1 MTLLNIIENLSE
13 NSHKRV
19 NVKCDFNTSDK
30 CKNKYTL
37 EYRQYLK
44 FSRNN
49 NGELSCIYC
58 SNKRYMGR
66 NNSNCK
72 YKNIDDNMFDNIDS
86 NEKAYLLGWIASN
99 GTIRKAGFQIS
110 IRDYDKDVLEKIN
123 KVLFLDELPISESK
137 NNIVNLTVNS
147 EIIGKKLTEIFK
159 IKELIE
165 ENESYKKSYII
176 KFPNI
181 DEKYLYYF
189 IRGVFEGDGHFRY
202 TKKNPVCGISSC
214 SSEFLEE
221 IIKRC
226 ELKCNINNNM
236 FELCGNVALD
246 FLNKVYKNVLV
257 NDEVLFM
264 NRKYNFYNKIAG
276 WIPRMDKNGLYFNY
290 VRTIEEARPPQK
302 QRASDSGYDLTL
314 IKKIKTH
321 GNVEFFDTCI
331 KLEPAFGYYFDLV
344 GRSSI
349 SKSGYM
355 LANNIGIID
364 RTYQGTVIV
373 PLVKIDNN
381 QPDLELPCRLVQII
395 PRQIQHLEPIEITEE
410 ELLLSERKSGGF
422 GSTGKK

>member
-1 MTLLNIIENLSE
+1 MTLLANIENTLSE

-30 CKNKYTL
+30 CKNEYTL

-44 FSRNN
+44 FSSNN
-49 NGELSCIYC
+49 DGQLSCIYC
-58 SNKRYMGR
+58 HNNRYMGR
-66 NNSNCK
+66 NNPNCK

-86 NEKAYLLGWIASN
+86 NEKAYLLGWIASD
-99 GTIRKAGFQIS
+99 GCIRKSGFQIS

-123 KVLFLDELPISESK
+123 KVLFLNELPISKKK
-137 NNIVNLTVNS
+137 NMVNFTVNS
-147 EIIGKKLTEIFK
+147 ETIAKKLTEIFK

-176 KFPNI
+176 KFPDI

-189 IRGVFEGDGHFRY
+189 VRGVFEGDGHFRY
-202 TKKNPVCGISSC
+202 TKKSPVCGISS
-214 SSEFLEE
+214 SSRDFLEE

-226 ELKCNINNNM
+226 DLKCNINNNL
-236 FELCGNVALD
+236 FEVCGNLALD

-257 NDEVLFM
+257 NNELIYMD
-264 NRKYNFYNKIAG
+264 RKYNFYKKIAG
-276 WIPRMDKNGLYFNY
+276 WMPHMAKSCLYFNY
-290 VRTIEEARPPQK
+290 VRTVPEARPPQK
-302 QRASDSGYDLTL
+302 QRGSDSGYDLTL

-373 PLVKIDNN
+373 PLIKIDNN

-410 ELLLSERKSGGF
+410 ELLSSERQSGSF
-422 GSTGKK
+422 GSTGK

>member
-1 MTLLNIIENLSE
+1 MTLLDIVENLSE

-30 CKNKYTL
+30 CKNEYTL

-44 FSRNN
+44 FSRDNN
-49 NGELSCIYC
+49 VELSCIYC
-58 SNKRYMGR
+58 RNKRYTGR
-66 NNSNCK
+66 NNPNCK
-72 YKNIDDNMFDNIDS
+72 YKKIDDNMFDNIDS
-86 NEKAYLLGWIASN
+86 NEKAYLLGWIASD
-99 GTIRKAGFQIS
+99 GTIRRSGFQIS

-123 KVLFLDELPISESK
+123 KVLFLDELPISKSK
-137 NNIVNLTVNS
+137 NNMVNLTVNS
-147 EIIGKKLTEIFK
+147 ETIAKKLTEIFK

-202 TKKNPVCGISSC
+202 TKKNPVCGITSS

-236 FELCGNVALD
+236 FELCGNIALD

-276 WIPRMDKNGLYFNY
+276 WIPHMAKNCLYFNY
-290 VRTIEEARPPQK
+290 VRTIAEAIPPQK
-302 QRASDSGYDLTL
+302 QRSSDSGYDLTL

-410 ELLLSERKSGGF
+410 ELLSSERKSGGF
-422 GSTGKK
+422 GSTG

>member
-1 MTLLNIIENLSE
+1 MTLLDIIENLSE
-13 NSHKRV
+13 NCHKRV
-19 NVKCDFNTSDK
+19 NVKCDFNKSDK
-30 CKNKYTL
+30 C
-37 EYRQYLK
+37 
-44 FSRNN
+44 
-49 NGELSCIYC
+49 
-58 SNKRYMGR
+58 
-66 NNSNCK
+66 
-72 YKNIDDNMFDNIDS
+72 KNIDDNMFDNIDS
-86 NEKAYLLGWIASN
+86 NEKAYLLGWIASD

-123 KVLFLDELPISESK
+123 KVLFLDELPILESK
-137 NNIVNLTVNS
+137 NNMVNLTVNS
-147 EIIGKKLTEIFK
+147 EIIAKKLTEIFK

-165 ENESYKKSYII
+165 ENESYII

-181 DEKYLYYF
+181 DKKYLYYF

-202 TKKNPVCGISSC
+202 TKKNPVCGITSC

-246 FLNKVYKNVLV
+246 FLNKVYKNILV

-276 WIPRMDKNGLYFNY
+276 WIPHMNKNCLYFNY
-290 VRTIEEARPPQK
+290 VRTITEARPPQK

>member
-1 MTLLNIIENLSE
+1 MTLLDSINNLSK
-13 NSHKRV
+13 NSHERV
-19 NVKCDFNTSDK
+19 NVKCDFNISDE
-30 CKNKYTL
+30 CKNVYTL

-49 NGELSCIYC
+49 NGKLSCIYC
-58 SNKRYMGR
+58 NTNKYIGR
-66 NNSNCK
+66 NNPNCK

-86 NEKAYLLGWIASN
+86 NEKAYLLGWIASD
-99 GTIRKAGFQIS
+99 GTIRRSGFQIS
-110 IRDYDKDVLEKIN
+110 IRDHDKDVLEKIN
-123 KVLFLDELPISESK
+123 KILFSDELPITKSK
-137 NNIVNLTVNS
+137 NNMVNLTVNS
-147 EIIGKKLTEIFK
+147 ETIAKKLIEIFK

-165 ENESYKKSYII
+165 ENKSYKKSYII

-189 IRGVFEGDGHFRY
+189 IRGIFEGGGYFRY
-202 TKKNPVCGISSC
+202 TKKNPVCGITSS

-257 NDEVLFM
+257 NDEILFM

-276 WIPRMDKNGLYFNY
+276 WMPHMAKNCLYFNY
-290 VRTIEEARPPQK
+290 VRTIAEARPPQK
-302 QRASDSGYDLTL
+302 QRSSDSGYDLTL

-410 ELLLSERKSGGF
+410 ELLSSERKSGGF
-422 GSTGKK
+422 GSTGK

>member
-1 MTLLNIIENLSE
+1 
-13 NSHKRV
+13 
-19 NVKCDFNTSDK
+19 
-30 CKNKYTL
+30 
-37 EYRQYLK
+37 
-44 FSRNN
+44 
-49 NGELSCIYC
+49 
-58 SNKRYMGR
+58 
-66 NNSNCK
+66 
-72 YKNIDDNMFDNIDS
+72 
-86 NEKAYLLGWIASN
+86 
-99 GTIRKAGFQIS
+99 
-110 IRDYDKDVLEKIN
+110 
-123 KVLFLDELPISESK
+123 
-137 NNIVNLTVNS
+137 
-147 EIIGKKLTEIFK
+147 
-159 IKELIE
+159 
-165 ENESYKKSYII
+165 
-176 KFPNI
+176 
-181 DEKYLYYF
+181 
-189 IRGVFEGDGHFRY
+189 
-202 TKKNPVCGISSC
+202 
-214 SSEFLEE
+214 
-221 IIKRC
+221 
-226 ELKCNINNNM
+226 M

-246 FLNKVYKNVLV
+246 FLNKVYKNILV

-276 WIPRMDKNGLYFNY
+276 WIPHMNKNCLYFNY
-290 VRTIEEARPPQK
+290 VRTITEARPPQK

>member
-1 MTLLNIIENLSE
+1 MTSILRDILGKS
-13 NSHKRV
+13 
-19 NVKCDFNTSDK
+19 KC
-30 CKNKYTL
+30 
-37 EYRQYLK
+37 
-44 FSRNN
+44 
-49 NGELSCIYC
+49 
-58 SNKRYMGR
+58 
-66 NNSNCK
+66 
-72 YKNIDDNMFDNIDS
+72 KNIDDNMFDNIDS
-86 NEKAYLLGWIASN
+86 NEKAYLLGWIASD
-99 GTIRKAGFQIS
+99 GTIRRSGFQIS

-123 KVLFLDELPISESK
+123 KVLFLDELDISESK
-137 NNIVNLTVNS
+137 NDMVNLTVNS
-147 EIIGKKLTEIFK
+147 ETIAKKLTEIFK
-159 IKELIE
+159 IEELIE
-165 ENESYKKSYII
+165 ENKSYII

-189 IRGVFEGDGHFRY
+189 IRGIFEGEGHFRY
-202 TKKNPVCGISSC
+202 TKKNPVCGITSS

-226 ELKCNINNNM
+226 ELKCNINNNNNNNM

-257 NDEVLFM
+257 KNEVLFT
-264 NRKYNFYNKIAG
+264 NRKYNFYNKISG
-276 WIPRMDKNGLYFNY
+276 WKSKCLYFNY
-290 VRTIEEARPPQK
+290 VRTIAEAIPPQK
-302 QRASDSGYDLTL
+302 QRSSDSGYDLTL

-331 KLEPAFGYYFDLV
+331 KLEPTFGYYFDLV

-395 PRQIQHLEPIEITEE
+395 PRQIEHLEPIEITEE
-410 ELLLSERKSGGF
+410 ELLSSERKSGGF
-422 GSTGKK
+422 GSTN

>member
-1 MTLLNIIENLSE
+1 MTLLDIIENLSE
-13 NSHKRV
+13 KSHKRV

-30 CKNKYTL
+30 CKNEYTL
-37 EYRQYLK
+37 EYRHYLK
-44 FSRNN
+44 FSHNN
-49 NGELSCIYC
+49 TRELRCIYC
-58 SNKRYMGR
+58 RNKKYMGR
-66 NNSNCK
+66 NNPNCK

-86 NEKAYLLGWIASN
+86 NEKAYLLGWIASD
-99 GTIRKAGFQIS
+99 GTIRKSGFQIS
-110 IRDYDKDVLEKIN
+110 IRDYDKDVLGKIN
-123 KVLFLDELPISESK
+123 KVLFLDELPIKSK
-137 NNIVNLTVNS
+137 NNMMNLTVNS
-147 EIIGKKLTEIFK
+147 QIIAKKLIEIFK

-165 ENESYKKSYII
+165 ENKSYKKSYII

-202 TKKNPVCGISSC
+202 TKKSPVCGIASS

-276 WIPRMDKNGLYFNY
+276 WIPHMTKNCLYFNY
-290 VRTIEEARPPQK
+290 VRTTPESRPPQK
-302 QRASDSGYDLTL
+302 QRSSDSGYDLTL

-331 KLEPAFGYYFDLV
+331 KLEPVFGYYFDLV

-373 PLVKIDNN
+373 PLIKIDNN

-395 PRQIQHLEPIEITEE
+395 PRQIHHLEPIEITEE
-410 ELLLSERKSGGF
+410 ELLLSERKTGGF